1 MYLTDEEGSS
11 EVTQNET
18 NIRIK
23 IKDIV
28 SVMNQLNI
36 EYIDFLKLNI
46 EGSEYELLESLISS
60 NNLDKIKYL
69 QIQFHENVN
78 NAVIKRNEIIKE
90 MRKNSL

>member
-1 MYLTDEEGSS
+1 MD
-11 EVTQNET
+11 
-18 NIRIK
+18 
-23 IKDIV
+23 
-28 SVMNQLNI
+28 
-36 EYIDFLKLNI
+36 LKLNI

-90 MRKNSL
+90 MRKTHFNKWTYYFVWKDRIEKNKFKLLSNSQL